1 MKKIR
6 YCCKNFKKG
15 TKEVYKTI
23 KGDYPKIKQKKS
35 GCLGN
40 CKLCSKECFAVVG
53 KSKKLVSAP
62 DPEMLFKKLK
72 KRIS

>member
-15 TKEVYKTI
+15 TKEVYKSI
-23 KGDYPKIKQKKS
+23 KGDYPKIKQKKRD
-35 GCLGN
+35 CLGN
-40 CKLCSKECFAVVG
+40 CKLCSKVCFAVVG

-62 DPEMLFKKLK
+62 NAEMLFKKLK
-72 KRIS
+72 NKIS